1 MTNIEKDLWRW
12 YHNVS
17 EAYYHIQLTI
27 KYRKSLFNPETE
39 SIILETIQGFKERF
53 AIEITH
59 VGFDQNHVHFLIK
72 FLPKYSG
79 GQVIG
84 LLKMMTAKQI
94 FKQVPEIKKQLWGGE
109 FWTDGYYFSTVS
121 GKGDKKVIEK
131 YIENQG
137 RKKDINQLK
146 LFELYATTT
155 PCGLPASGC
164 HRVFTILNLKL
175 KTGFLLPNV
184 LK

>member
-1 MTNIEKDLWRW
+1 MTNIEKDEWYW

-27 KYRKSLFNPETE
+27 KYRKSPFSEQTKGVIPET
-39 SIILETIQGFKERF
+39 TRKFKEKY

-59 VGFDQNHVHFLIK
+59 AGFDKNHVHFLCR

-79 GQVIG
+79 GQVIR
-84 LLKMMTAKQI
+84 LIKMITAKQI
-94 FKQVPEIKKQLWGGE
+94 FKYIPQVEKELWGGE
-109 FWTDGYYFSTVS
+109 FWTDGYYFATVS

-137 RKKDINQLK
+137 RKEDIKQLR
-146 LFELYATTT
+146 LFEL
-155 PCGLPASGC
+155 
-164 HRVFTILNLKL
+164 
-175 KTGFLLPNV
+175 
-184 LK
+184 